1 MDKKLLKFSPLTEST
16 FYILL
21 SLTNPLHGY
30 GIIKKVERL
39 TDKRLKLAAGTLYGA
54 IGTLLDNK
62 LIVLISED
70 KQSKGKKMYQIT
82 TPGKKLLYYEI
93 KRLKEMVNN
102 GILEVG
108 DYYE

>member
-21 SLTNPLHGY
+21 SLNSPLHGY
-30 GIIKKVERL
+30 GIIKKVEGL

-54 IGTLLDNK
+54 INTLLTNK
-62 LIVLISED
+62 LIKLISED
-70 KQSKGKKMYQIT
+70 KHSKGKKMYEIT
-82 TPGKKLLYYEI
+82 TAGKKLIYYEI
-93 KRLKEMVNN
+93 NRLREMVSN